1 MVDFYVELL
10 TKVYNVLHRSAFE
23 DMPAT
28 FVVLFWINAVYT
40 GIVGLVAFFRFN
52 EDRMSVFS
60 VATTVVYTIV
70 HYAIITLLTFLTVFL
85 HPIVT
90 LIAMIL
96 TVVIGFMFT
105 TDEDL
110 EYFRSASQEGDNITR
125 IDLAHLSVQEG
136 LGEKI
141 TPERIARY
149 VIPIALAWKTLVPK
163 NKKFSSTNLLPNRVI
178 ENQKYFK
185 IAWHGF
191 LVLAAIFYFA
201 FAGTIKN
208 LELKQDIID
217 YGKKNYQIER
227 ELSKNRELIKRLN
240 EIKTKLN
247 KLQENLLKVERI
259 TGNKNQWNHILD
271 VYSKSLNRNRL
282 SWISD
287 LSSNNEGF
295 TVDGYTTN
303 RRAVIAFSK
312 LFPEMLNQLI
322 PVPLKYVLF
331 HE

>member
-110 EYFRSASQEGDNITR
+110 ESYYFLMTIAKELVDDHDREEMKLEDW
-125 IDLAHLSVQEG
+125 
-136 LGEKI
+136 EK
-141 TPERIARY
+141 Y
-149 VIPIALAWKTLVPK
+149 
-163 NKKFSSTNLLPNRVI
+163 
-178 ENQKYFK
+178 YDMHMK
-185 IAWHGF
+185 IM
-191 LVLAAIFYFA
+191 
-201 FAGTIKN
+201 
-208 LELKQDIID
+208 
-217 YGKKNYQIER
+217 
-227 ELSKNRELIKRLN
+227 KR
-240 EIKTKLN
+240 
-247 KLQENLLKVERI
+247 
-259 TGNKNQWNHILD
+259 
-271 VYSKSLNRNRL
+271 
-282 SWISD
+282 
-287 LSSNNEGF
+287 
-295 TVDGYTTN
+295 
-303 RRAVIAFSK
+303 A
-312 LFPEMLNQLI
+312 
-322 PVPLKYVLF
+322 
-331 HE
+331 